1 MLTLFA
7 NFKGGTGKSTIV
19 FNMAVWRIAQG
30 QRVTVCDLDPQR
42 TLTDV
47 AAIRVED
54 GIEPPLT
61 VVHALPARGDAA
73 GDWLIDVGTSDM
85 ESLRAAI
92 RIADRIVI
100 PVTPSQAD
108 IWATQHFLGIV
119 RQERKGGEAPPMMA
133 FVNRADP
140 HPKSRENIET
150 MDALQSLDMLRAL
163 PQKMVQRLAFRR
175 SFSEGLAVFEL
186 EPHSKASAELD
197 ALARAIHAPSA
208 TPAKRGKARSLA

>member
-1 MLTLFA
+1 MMTLFA

-19 FNMAVWRIAQG
+19 FNMAVWRMAQG
-30 QRVTVCDLDPQR
+30 LEVTVCDLDPQR

-47 AAIRVED
+47 ADIRGED
-54 GIEPPLT
+54 GIEPRLR
-61 VVHALPARGDAA
+61 VVHKLPAKGKAR

-85 ESLRAAI
+85 KSLRAGI
-92 RIADRIVI
+92 RAADRIVI

-108 IWATQHFLGIV
+108 IWATQHFLSIV
-119 RQERKGGEAPPMMA
+119 REERGDKGIPPMFA

-140 HPKSRENIET
+140 HPRSRENAESLE
-150 MDALQSLDMLRAL
+150 ALQSLDLIAAL

-186 EPHSKASAELD
+186 EPGGKAAGELD
-197 ALARAIHAPSA
+197 ALARAAYASESA
-208 TPAKRGKARSLA
+208 AA